1 MRAQVSRVRRVRKC
15 LIAGVAI
22 FTVND
27 GNKRKKSF
35 LKTTHWNWHNSGSHC
50 ILINKNFSNKD
61 LRVIE
66 QKLLTLS
73 FFIFQF
79 RLLFK

>member
-22 FTVND
+22 FTVKD
-27 GNKRKKSF
+27 GNKRKRF

-50 ILINKNFSNKD
+50 ILIIKN

-73 FFIFQF
+73 FFIFKF

>member
-22 FTVND
+22 FTVKD
-27 GNKRKKSF
+27 GNKRKSF

-50 ILINKNFSNKD
+50 ILIIKNISNKD

-73 FFIFQF
+73 FFIFKF